1 MLFVFRINKKAK
13 INYNYYNYINYII
26 TIINYNYFIQWFGN
40 LVTMDWWDDLWL
52 NEGFASYIEYRGQN
66 ASEPDWH
73 IDQFFLNDDMHGV
86 LRLDA
91 LESSHPVIPEVA
103 NPDQITEIFDSISYS
118 KGASVLRMLEYT
130 IPQDIFRDGVRN
142 YLNKFSYGNA
152 KTQDLWNEINILV
165 EDVRNDYFFCSKF

>member
-1 MLFVFRINKKAK
+1 
-13 INYNYYNYINYII
+13 
-26 TIINYNYFIQWFGN
+26 
-40 LVTMDWWDDLWL
+40 MDWWDDLWL

-130 IPQDIFRDGVRN
+130 IPEDLFRDGVRN

-152 KTQDLWNEINILV
+152 KTQDLWNEINIVV
-165 EDVRNDYFFCSKF
+165 ENVRNKIFFKVNFQVYI